1 MGGNLVIR
9 NDGYVRQRKRPVIK
23 VTGQLRSD
31 EFIEPAQR
39 ERIGAHQTVV
49 EENRDHQRQ
58 AIVAGIEMALHG
70 GDGVAHQT
78 KGHMPV
84 GRALV
89 FDKRINIT
97 VARRGFQGIQNV
109 GVKGTQIVFD
119 KMPGLEMQRT
129 QIAHFKQRLGQ
140 IQLQEITGGI
150 GMGEVGLKHGVMG
163 RGGRLFHVHP
173 SSGLSDG

>member
-1 MGGNLVIR
+1 M
-9 NDGYVRQRKRPVIK
+9 IK
-23 VTGQLRSD
+23 VAGQLRSD

-39 ERIGAHQTVV
+39 ERVGAHQTVV

-58 AIVAGIEMALHG
+58 PIVAGIKVALHG

-78 KGHMPV
+78 KGHMPI

-89 FDKRINIT
+89 FDKRINIA
-97 VARRGFQGIQNV
+97 VSRRGFQGIQNV

-129 QIAHFKQRLGQ
+129 QIAHLKQRLGQ
-140 IQLQEITGGI
+140 VQPQKIAGGI
-150 GMGEVGLKHGVMG
+150 RMGEIALKYGIM
-163 RGGRLFHVHP
+163 RR
-173 SSGLSDG
+173 